1 MSKYVLIADNNT
13 AALAYMRAIVRS
25 KGYEALTATDGNEAW
40 MLMNDPLQTP
50 DLAIVELQLPCVSG
64 LEFCRRVKRDEG
76 LAKVPVLVVADVAM
90 GAGRDEAFWC
100 KGLGC
105 DDFLF
110 KPFDPLSLLARIQ
123 VLMRSQDGQS
133 QVQSASA
140 PLSRTVAVEGGE
152 RVFAAPR
159 TPKPLLE
166 SDMDADIP
174 EERRKMAPHQPQ
186 GSYSMKDAA
195 PDALVRLYLSAPGL
209 ENFGLEFDILDAELA
224 GSESREDYIKRR
236 VQEFEVAGKPMV
248 LILSTESKES
258 RNVAKVVCR
267 RKDVVGAVPQPEVE
281 EEYAFKKTYLGWKLI
296 GVRKK
301 APDVSKMEDCDD
313 DTDTEAFD

>member
-13 AALAYMRAIVRS
+13 AALGYMRAIVRS
-25 KGYEALTATDGNEAW
+25 KGYEAVTATDGSEAW
-40 MLMNDPLQTP
+40 MLINDSLQTP
-50 DLAIVELQLPCVSG
+50 DLAIVELQLPGVSG

-76 LAKVPVLVVADVAM
+76 LSKVPVLVVADLAM

-123 VLMRSQDGQS
+123 VLMRSREGQG
-133 QVQSASA
+133 QTQSSSI

-152 RVFAAPR
+152 RIFAAPR
-159 TPKPLLE
+159 APKPLLE
-166 SDMDADIP
+166 KTTMKAGQATAGQH
-174 EERRKMAPHQPQ
+174 ET
-186 GSYSMKDAA
+186 YSLKDAA

-209 ENFGLEFDILDAELA
+209 DDFGIEFDILDMEMAGGEL
-224 GSESREDYIKRR
+224 REEYIERR
-236 VQEFEVAGKPMV
+236 VKEFEAAGKPMV

-301 APDVSKMEDCDD
+301 STEVLKSEDWNDA
-313 DTDTEAFD
+313 DTGSFD